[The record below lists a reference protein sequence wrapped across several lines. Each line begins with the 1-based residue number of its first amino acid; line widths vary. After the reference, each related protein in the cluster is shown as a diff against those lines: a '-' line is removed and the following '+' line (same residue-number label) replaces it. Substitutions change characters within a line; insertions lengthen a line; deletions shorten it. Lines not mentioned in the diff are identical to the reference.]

1 MSLKADMN
9 ADISEVFLNLED
21 FGERHVVD
29 GKEIIAVFY
38 DEELIPGNRLRPYRQ
53 KADIAGGHGRHATAA
68 EAGSTLEVDDRVYL
82 VAAWRE
88 ELGMVRGFTHG
99 KYLTTIMTIQKAL
112 DDIAQWL
119 RDNVV
124 NDLEF
129 KVPPELKSSNA
140 AKYA

>member
-38 DEELIPGNRLRPYRQ
+38 DEELIPGNQDYGLTVKSGHCRRPRQ
-53 KADIAGGHGRHATAA
+53 TCHSRQ

-88 ELGMVRGFTHG
+88 ELGMSVVS
-99 KYLTTIMTIQKAL
+99 LTENI
-112 DDIAQWL
+112 
-119 RDNVV
+119 
-124 NDLEF
+124 
-129 KVPPELKSSNA
+129 
-140 AKYA
+140 

>member
-9 ADISEVFLNLED
+9 ADISEVFLSLED

-38 DEELIPGNRLRPYRQ
+38 DEELIPGNQDYGLTVKKRTLQ
-53 KADIAGGHGRHATAA
+53 AATADMPQPQ

-88 ELGMVRGFTHG
+88 ELGMSVVS
-99 KYLTTIMTIQKAL
+99 LTENI
-112 DDIAQWL
+112 
-119 RDNVV
+119 
-124 NDLEF
+124 
-129 KVPPELKSSNA
+129 
-140 AKYA
+140 